1 MSMFQ
6 PRRLRIVEKNLK
18 NYSGPVGGVE
28 FKDGVSVDVVDFPTS
43 QRIGACMEIIDADS
57 TDERALITPAAAVLR
72 NRNLTTD
79 SADVIAFNEGTAFDP
94 ERYASVV
101 FHTQEELEDIASKG
115 GLPAILSLAQRW
127 GRKGRTIPAC
137 ITAIMQEQDK
147 AKAAKLQHD
156 KLAFETPVEQAAEAE
171 EAKQEEAKEAE
182 TVDAPETAGEDL
194 AKEEVSSEE
203 AE

>member
-1 MSMFQ
+1 MSIFQ

-28 FKDGVSVDVVDFPTS
+28 FKDGVSVGVVDYPTS
-43 QRIGACMEIIDADS
+43 QRIGACMEIVDADE
-57 TDERALITPAAAVLR
+57 TDERALITPAAAALR

-79 SADVIAFNEGTAFDP
+79 SPDVIAFNEGTAFDP
-94 ERYASVV
+94 ERYESIV
-101 FHTQEELEDIASKG
+101 FHTQEELEAIANKG

-137 ITAIMQEQDK
+137 IAAIMQEQDK
-147 AKAAKLQHD
+147 AKAEKLRHD
-156 KLAFETPVEQAAEAE
+156 KLAAETPVEQAAEAE
-171 EAKQEEAKEAE
+171 EAEQEEAKEAE

-194 AKEEVSSEE
+194 AKEEAKAEE